1 MCSVVYGAAGVAVAL
16 YRAAVVRAEPE
27 LLALADEWSVR
38 AARESGGLQAFHHD
52 GLDVTVDTVGLVS
65 PFHCISGVHAVRA
78 LVSHARGDV
87 VERGQALDS
96 FVAESRHRCANV
108 DLTVGR
114 SGTLLAAGLVLE
126 TVGETNAASTNRLV
140 ELGNETLA
148 GIWARLNRT
157 PPVAESDALSYL
169 GIAHGWAGVLFA
181 TLRWCEAAHVPVAGE
196 VVDRLDQ
203 LAQLARPCGPGVTW
217 PIVNSRRRRDAGSAA
232 GWCHGSAGYVH
243 LWTTAHRMLGDN
255 RWGILA
261 ERAAYNAQN
270 ARGELAQLC
279 CGLGGQAYAML
290 CIHRHTG
297 ERGWLDA
304 ASELGARAAA
314 HTTSARGGPSLPASL
329 YKGDVGLAALAVD
342 IADPEC
348 AAMPFFGS
356 EA

>member
-1 MCSVVYGAAGVAVAL
+1 
-16 YRAAVVRAEPE
+16 
-27 LLALADEWSVR
+27 
-38 AARESGGLQAFHHD
+38 LQAFHHD
-52 GLDVTVDTVGLVS
+52 DLEVTVDTVGLVS
-65 PFHCISGVHAVRA
+65 PFHCISGVHAVQA
-78 LVSHARGDV
+78 LISHALGDA

-126 TVGETNAASTNRLV
+126 TVGETNAASTQRLI

-148 GIWARLNRT
+148 GIWAQLDRT
-157 PPVAESDALSYL
+157 PPVAESDAISYL

-203 LAQLARPCGPGVTW
+203 LAQLARPRGRGATW

-232 GWCHGSAGYVH
+232 GWCHGSAGHVH
-243 LWTTAHRMLGDN
+243 LWTTAHRLLGDD

-261 ERAAYNAQN
+261 ERAAFDAQD

-290 CIHRHTG
+290 CLHRHTG
-297 ERGWLDA
+297 ERRWLQA

-314 HTTSARGGPSLPASL
+314 HTTSARGRPSLPASMH
-329 YKGDVGLAALAVD
+329 KGDVGLAALAVD

-356 EA
+356 QA